1 MWFENL
7 DDEEYE
13 RLTLDYDY
21 PEYSNSYNENKQYLT
36 RDKHT
41 ERYIDSY
48 YDAVNSDSF
57 SD

>member
-21 PEYSNSYNENKQYLT
+21 PEYSNPYNENKQYLT

-57 SD
+57 ND